1 MATQTVCSFNQFGY
15 CKYKEAC
22 RKPHVDDLYDIFL
35 CEFLTFKL
43 RHPRKC
49 NWYSEYGR
57 CKFNPCKFKHTDDI
71 NDISSVRKES
81 AVIASK
87 LIDIESSLKNLE
99 EIEEEIKCT
108 IDQLKEDSKIKS
120 EHFEKQLSENN
131 EKIRN
136 LELNIEKKFEM
147 FESNLNSLK
156 QYIEKLEQRF
166 KSKPDKINIKIRCS
180 QCDYEGNSQHGLK
193 VHMAKKHTA
202 LEEIKSNKYD
212 LCDEKF
218 KNSTDLKRHRKSHSF
233 NLSA

>member
-1 MATQTVCSFNQFGY
+1 MQ
-15 CKYKEAC
+15 
-22 RKPHVDDLYDIFL
+22 
-35 CEFLTFKL
+35 
-43 RHPRKC
+43 RKC

-156 QYIEKLEQRF
+156 QCVAEKDLYIEKLEQRF

-202 LEEIKSNKYD
+202 LEEIKSNKCD
-212 LCDEKF
+212 LCDAKF
-218 KNSTDLKRHRKSHSF
+218 RNSTDLKRH
-233 NLSA
+233 